1 MAYDREAFKLRGE
14 NARLNFPERFLKK
27 TKNESVSGQGSSSSS
42 PPTPSLK
49 EDDAIKEKP
58 KESEEIVTE
67 SEGVH
72 GDPVTG
78 EENSDP
84 AWGEMAENWY
94 NSGWGPGSAMWD
106 SLDTNNSLIFP
117 SDYNLENHDEHQ
129 NQHEQGNYDFSD
141 FESQMNPFF
150 WKDEA

>member
-1 MAYDREAFKLRGE
+1 MKLIPPLLLGR
-14 NARLNFPERFLKK
+14 RKTDERF
-27 TKNESVSGQGSSSSS
+27 NFSSS

-94 NSGWGPGSAMWD
+94 NSGWGQVVPCGV
-106 SLDTNNSLIFP
+106 LLIP
-117 SDYNLENHDEHQ
+117 TTV
-129 NQHEQGNYDFSD
+129 
-141 FESQMNPFF
+141 
-150 WKDEA
+150 